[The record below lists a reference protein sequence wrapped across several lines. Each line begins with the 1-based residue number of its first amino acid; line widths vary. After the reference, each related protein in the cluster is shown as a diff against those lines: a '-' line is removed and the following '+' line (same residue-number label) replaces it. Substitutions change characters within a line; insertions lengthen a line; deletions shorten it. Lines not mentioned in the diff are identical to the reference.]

1 MTSPLDGIRVL
12 EVASWIAVPAAGA
25 LMADLGATVIKVE
38 SGIGDAWRAA
48 SRRAVSSFP
57 GNPGF
62 QLDNRGKQGIAIN
75 LDRAD
80 GQAVVR
86 RLVQSVDV
94 FTTNLVPGRRLRY
107 GLAYEALAATNPRLV
122 YLAFSGYGDDGPDR
136 DRLSFDFTAFWAR
149 SGMLDIMAEPDA
161 PPPMPPGSMGDH
173 ATAPL
178 LLAAIMT
185 ALFERERSGL
195 GQQVQTSLL
204 NSALW
209 ALGSDLQ
216 QMLVGGPVPKA
227 TPRLQTNPMRNSY
240 RAGDGRWFM
249 LMAPAERDWPRVCA
263 ALERPELEHDPRF
276 AAFADRTRNGP
287 QLIAEMDATF
297 AVRPRREWGERLD
310 AQGVVWGPVEA
321 LPGVPDDPQVQANGY
336 LTQNTHPAVGAYL
349 TLNTPMRFSRSE
361 AGPRGPA
368 PEVGQHTEEV
378 LLAAGYT
385 WDDITALR
393 DSGAIGV

>member
-1 MTSPLDGIRVL
+1 VSGPLDGIRVL
-12 EVASWIAVPAAGA
+12 EVATWIAVPAAGA

-38 SGIGDAWRAA
+38 SGNGDAWRAA
-48 SRRAVSSFP
+48 SRRAVSAFP

-62 QLDNRGKQGIAIN
+62 QLDNRGKLGLAVN
-75 LDRAD
+75 LDHPQ

-86 RLVQSVDV
+86 RLAQSVDV
-94 FTTNLVPGRRLRY
+94 FTTNLVPGRRHRY
-107 GLAYEALAATNPRLV
+107 GLTYEALAAENPRLV
-122 YLAFSGYGDDGPDR
+122 YLAFSGYGDEGPDH

-149 SGMLDIMAEPDA
+149 SGMLDIMAEPGQ
-161 PPPMPPGSMGDH
+161 PPSMPPGSMGDH

-178 LLAAIMT
+178 LLAAVMT

-216 QMLVGGPVPKA
+216 QMLVGGPAPKA

-240 RAGDGRWFM
+240 QAGDGHWFM
-249 LMAPAERDWPRVCA
+249 LMAPTERDWPRVCA
-263 ALERPELEHDPRF
+263 ALGRPELEHDARF
-276 AAFADRTRNGP
+276 AAFADRTVNGE
-287 QLIAEMDATF
+287 QLIAELDAAF
-297 AVRPRREWGERLD
+297 ATRPRAEWGERLD
-310 AQGVVWGPVEA
+310 ANGVVWGPVEA
-321 LPGVPDDPQVQANGY
+321 LPGVPADPQVQANGY
-336 LTQNTHPAVGAYL
+336 LTQNTHPAVGAYP
-349 TLNTPMRFSRSE
+349 TLNTPMHFSRSE
-361 AGPRGPA
+361 AHPRGPA

-385 WDDITALR
+385 
-393 DSGAIGV
+393 